1 MRSLQVFGLKAA
13 ATKAH
18 QALEHEHHEHIAG
31 CGAHRR
37 ADVVERRCGPR
48 EVGHVAGPAELVV
61 ELVPERRSLGRKQR
75 NSLSTCIFT
84 HFAQEGPTTRAR
96 RPALSHARRRATS
109 SA

>member
-48 EVGHVAGPAELVV
+48 EVVAGPAEHVGRAGARTAL
-61 ELVPERRSLGRKQR
+61 LGRKQR
-75 NSLSTCIFT
+75 NVCVC
-84 HFAQEGPTTRAR
+84 AVV
-96 RPALSHARRRATS
+96 
-109 SA
+109 